1 MLVGISIF
9 YVLISL
15 IWAFCLLGILDKKI
29 KKYFDKIPALLEV
42 TPTTIYEE
50 RAFFYQKAI
59 FWKKVKA
66 IYILT
71 FPISC
76 LLSFPIGLFILNNF
90 LITNFIKLI
99 KEQIRILYLK

>member
-71 FPISC
+71 FPI
-76 LLSFPIGLFILNNF
+76 GLFILNNF